1 MLVLKEAQV
10 DVPNQ
15 MSEEQIM
22 EQVLGKR
29 RGHNRGRGQ
38 VVRRADSSPIVLAE
52 RSRPVE
58 ERSYTQAQVDA
69 LLANSNSR
77 TSQLEM
83 KLDALLRGLKANNIE
98 VEFDNEDDGN
108 EDEDEG

>member
-22 EQVLGKR
+22 EQVLGNVV
-29 RGHNRGRGQ
+29 HNRGRGQ
-38 VVRRADSSPIVLAE
+38 VVRRVDSSPIVLAE

-58 ERSYTQAQVDA
+58 ERSYT
-69 LLANSNSR
+69 
-77 TSQLEM
+77 
-83 KLDALLRGLKANNIE
+83 
-98 VEFDNEDDGN
+98 
-108 EDEDEG
+108 